1 MQSSKGASIN
11 YVRRYEEGSLRFYN
25 SRFSAYVLLMNAPKP
40 KPNIKSERILACFSF
55 AIAILT
61 ALNLMISRQ
70 GKCVKYYPVW
80 HN

>member
-40 KPNIKSERILACFSF
+40 KPNIKSEYKTI
-55 AIAILT
+55 
-61 ALNLMISRQ
+61 
-70 GKCVKYYPVW
+70 
-80 HN
+80 